1 MFGDVSA
8 KWAVLLS
15 RPFNSSR
22 GESLLQEN
30 GLKQEEGK
38 WGSTVNSGTLYGGS
52 CQQKVDLLYC
62 FWLPFSGGRLDF
74 LGPQKI
80 LIQVFLH

>member
-15 RPFNSSR
+15 RPFNPSR

-38 WGSTVNSGTLYGGS
+38 WGSTVNSGTLS
-52 CQQKVDLLYC
+52 SSK
-62 FWLPFSGGRLDF
+62 
-74 LGPQKI
+74 
-80 LIQVFLH
+80 H